1 MVICLEQ
8 GERAWYADSVE
19 APQTEEAIDQA
30 ILAALAP
37 VAERVEEAVDAGG
50 PVFVTKAV
58 VCVGYVNDRGETNWA
73 YRRVRADWFEV
84 GGAAVMLFNANAKA
98 WFD

>member
-1 MVICLEQ
+1 MICLEQ

-37 VAERVEEAVDAGG
+37 VAERVEEAEDAGG

-84 GGAAVMLFNANAKA
+84 GGAAAMLSAAQMAA
-98 WFD
+98 WLG